1 MITKNISGTSLF
13 YYSKKVISE
22 NKNLDFPISRK
33 QRRKIERKLTKKVN
47 KFLEDNTN

>member
-1 MITKNISGTSLF
+1 MITSNNSGTPLF

-33 QRRKIERKLTKKVN
+33 QRRKMERRLSKKVN
-47 KFLEDNTN
+47 KFLENNTN